1 MQHWCGLH
9 LANYIVSGKKRPISG
24 HSSVD
29 RAGSECGIA
38 IAPEGNLKIRSQV
51 AVRGVGKIKV
61 SEKWWW

>member
-1 MQHWCGLH
+1 MWSPFGKLH
-9 LANYIVSGKKRPISG
+9 REWEERPIPG

-29 RAGSECGIA
+29 RAGSECSMA